1 MDALVLAAGQSSRMG
16 MPKAHLPFG
25 DATLIETVISALRPL
40 FRTVYVVGRDR
51 DRLAGLG
58 AELLIDDR
66 DDQGP
71 LVGLARG
78 LAASDGP
85 WRFAVGCD
93 MPFLSPPVIRRM
105 ASFLDDCDAMAAIVE
120 GRTQPLHA
128 FYSTG
133 CLPAALGL
141 LEMGN
146 TSLRALLEACK
157 VRSISGSE
165 LLDVD
170 PELTSFMDIDT
181 HEEYMAARQRAER
194 AGTPKPPPENESS
207 S

>member
-1 MDALVLAAGQSSRMG
+1 MTSPLDLREIDAIVLAGGQSARMG
-16 MPKAHLPFG
+16 VPKAHLPFG
-25 DATLIETVISALRPL
+25 ISTLIETALATLRPL

-51 DRLAGLG
+51 ERLAGLG
-58 AELLIDDR
+58 AALLIDDR

-71 LVGLARG
+71 LVGLAQG
-78 LAASDGP
+78 LSASDAR
-85 WRFAVGCD
+85 WCFAVGCD

-105 ASFLDDCDAMAAIVE
+105 AGFLDDSDALAAVVE

-141 LEMGN
+141 LEAGN
-146 TSLRALLEACK
+146 TSLRSLLEACK
-157 VRSISGSE
+157 VRSISGSD
-165 LLDVD
+165 LLDLD
-170 PELTSFMDIDT
+170 PGLTSFMDIDT

-194 AGTPKPPPENESS
+194 G
-207 S
+207 